1 MLLES
6 GYYLWNNRKKEYIYK
21 EGLWMAILTK
31 EQWLKRKSKK
41 KKLLRIIRIVII
53 ITFILSILL
62 IIRSTRENL
71 RIFKS
76 SSHITSLD
84 TKELLTIEEMLLTPN
99 PYSRPQTP
107 LYEVNSIVVHYTGN
121 PATTAKNNRNYFENL
136 KSKHTTYASSHY
148 IIGLEGELIQCIP
161 LNEVAYAS
169 NHRNNDSISI
179 EACHPDSEGK
189 FTEDTYHSLVALVA
203 LLIHQ
208 YQLDRED
215 IIRHYDVTGKKCPLY
230 YVENPDEWEQ
240 FRDDVMDYIE
250 EEIL

>member
-1 MLLES
+1 MLLERS
-6 GYYLWNNRKKEYIYK
+6 YDLWNNIRKDIHIRKDY
-21 EGLWMAILTK
+21 GMAILTK
-31 EQWLKRKSKK
+31 EQWLKRKHKR
-41 KKLLRIIRIVII
+41 KKLLRIIRIVIVLIFI
-53 ITFILSILL
+53 ISILL
-62 IIRSTRENL
+62 IIRSTKENL

-76 SSHITSLD
+76 SSHITTLD
-84 TKELLTIEEMLLTPN
+84 TKELLTIDEMLLTPN

-148 IIGLEGELIQCIP
+148 VIGLEGEIIQCIP

-179 EACHPDSEGK
+179 EACHPDSDGK
-189 FTEDTYHSLVALVA
+189 FTEDTYQSLVELVG

-208 YQLDRED
+208 YQLDRDD

-230 YVENPDEWEQ
+230 FVENPEEWEQ
-240 FRDDVMDYIE
+240 FKDDVMDYIE
-250 EEIL
+250 EYIL